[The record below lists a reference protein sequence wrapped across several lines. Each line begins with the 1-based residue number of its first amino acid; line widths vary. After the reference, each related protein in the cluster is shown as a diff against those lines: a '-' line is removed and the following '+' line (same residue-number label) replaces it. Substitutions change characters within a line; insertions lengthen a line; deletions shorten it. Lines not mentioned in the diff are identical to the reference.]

1 MAPLPRHLLPDS
13 ARIGEDGR
21 LSVGG
26 VDVLDLVDQMGTPL
40 FVYDEEHLRRRC
52 REAVAAWGDGVAYA
66 SKAFLCKAM
75 AALAHEEGMCIDVS
89 TGGELHVALA
99 AGVPGERLVLHGNN
113 KSTAE
118 LTAATEAGVGRI
130 VVDSFD
136 EIDRIE
142 ALTVAG
148 AEPRVLVR
156 VTPGVEAH
164 THEYVM

>member
-13 ARIGEDGR
+13 ARISDDGR

-26 VDVLDLVDQMGTPL
+26 VDVLDLARDLGTPL
-40 FVYDEEHLRRRC
+40 FVYDEDHLRRRC
-52 REAVAAWGDGVAYA
+52 QEAVSAWGDGVAYA

-99 AGVPGERLVLHGNN
+99 AGATGERLALHGKN
-113 KSTAE
+113 KSTVE
-118 LTAATEAGVGRI
+118 LTEAIEAGIGRI
-130 VVDSFD
+130 VFSRFD

-142 ALTVAG
+142 ALTLAG
-148 AEPRVLVR
+148 PEPRVLVR
-156 VTPGVEAH
+156 V
-164 THEYVM
+164 